1 MKSISFYIKKIRG
14 SSFPELLI
22 LLYSKIRRNVSPV
35 FRFRDLYFNTQSNS
49 YLQLNSIINV
59 GGFKE
64 LNDTRLQ
71 YFENMCLSH
80 RFNLL
85 GSGWVTN
92 SYDSRS
98 LGVEGHR
105 YEMNVPIKEFDN
117 EGLWLEVI
125 VRKSHLKNAQK
136 IWKLIDDNDY
146 IPIDWQ
152 KDFKSGFRWSSK
164 DWYNDVRKGIVG
176 EKPGV
181 DIKVPWELSRMQHF
195 PYLALHSTGKN
206 RNAIVKEFRNQVLDF
221 IATNPPRM
229 GVNWKCT
236 MDVAIRAANLL
247 ISYDLFCQKDDGN
260 VFDKEIQTVFANSM
274 YEHGRHIFHNLEW
287 QVDMTSNHYLANIT
301 GLLFIAAYLENTK
314 ETNTWLVFC
323 TNEII
328 KQYQKQFYED
338 GANFEAS
345 TCYHRLS
352 SEMIVYATALLLGL
366 PDEKV
371 AVLKHFKKNS
381 RKVPFLYRDKIQYYK
396 IEDNKL
402 YFPDWYLQKLSNT
415 RHFTKNISKPSGD
428 VVQIGDNDSGQ
439 FFKLFPVGNFM
450 SNKEAGDIYL
460 NLEGYNSLMSENDL
474 FWDENALNHSGL
486 LNAFSGL
493 YDSVVH
499 SVEAGFVK
507 KLSRNYMLKY
517 NPEYYRLK
525 IDTNFVI
532 PELPFEDQLIT
543 KVGEYTDRPI
553 LEGAKLYTYSYFGLI
568 IIKSPELFF
577 SVFYGHHQ
585 NYYCN
590 WGHAH
595 SDKLSVE
602 LSINNTDIYSDPG
615 TYIYT
620 ALPEKRMLF
629 AKASAHH
636 TIDTGVESLKRES
649 TFLARADYQVKVI
662 HCDVSKIV
670 LYIEYGD
677 VKHLRDISI
686 SNEAI
691 IVNDKCNK
699 HFTYPQ
705 FGFMS
710 NGYGK
715 IKKIDLR

>member
-1 MKSISFYIKKIRG
+1 VKSISFYIKKIKD
-14 SSFPELLI
+14 SSFRELLI
-22 LLYSKIRRNVSPV
+22 LLYSKINRNVSPV
-35 FRFRDLYFNTQSNS
+35 FRFRDLYFNTRSNS
-49 YLQLNSIINV
+49 DLKLNSIIEI
-59 GGFKE
+59 GEFKVFDKT
-64 LNDTRLQ
+64 LLQ
-71 YFENMCLSH
+71 YFEDMCLAH

-92 SYDSRS
+92 SYDSHS
-98 LGVEGHR
+98 TGVEGHC
-105 YEMNVPIKEFDN
+105 YKMNVPVQEFDN
-117 EGLWLEVI
+117 EGRWLKTI
-125 VRKSHLKNAQK
+125 VRKSHFRNAQK
-136 IWKLIDDNDY
+136 IWMLIDDNDY

-164 DWYNDVRKGIVG
+164 DWYKDVRKGIVG

-195 PYLALHSTGKN
+195 PFLALHLTGKN
-206 RNAIVKEFRNQVLDF
+206 RNTIVKEFRNQVLDF
-221 IATNPPRM
+221 IAINPPRM

-260 VFDKEIQTVFANSM
+260 VLDKEFRTEFTNSM

-301 GLLFIAAYLENTK
+301 GLLFIAAYLENSK

-366 PDEKV
+366 PVEKV
-371 AVLKHFKKNS
+371 AVLKHFKKYNGN
-381 RKVPFLYRDKIQYYK
+381 VPFLYRDKTQYYK

-402 YFPDWYLQKLSNT
+402 SFPDWYLQKLSNT
-415 RHFTKNISKPSGD
+415 SQFTKNITKPSGN
-428 VVQIGDNDSGQ
+428 VAQIGDNDSGQ

-450 SNKEAGDIYL
+450 SNKEAGNIYL
-460 NLEGYNSLMSENDL
+460 NLDGYSSLMSGNDL
-474 FWDENALNHSGL
+474 FWDENSLNHSGL

-493 YDSVVH
+493 YDSIVH

-507 KLSRNYMLKY
+507 KLSRNYKLKY
-517 NPEYYRLK
+517 NPEYYKLN
-525 IDTNFVI
+525 IEANFVI

-543 KVGEYTDRPI
+543 DVGNYTDNPI
-553 LEGAKLYTYSYFGLI
+553 LEGAKLYCYPDFGLI

-577 SVFYGHHQ
+577 SVFYGHYQ

-636 TIDTGVESLKRES
+636 IIDTGIESLKRES
-649 TFLARADYQVKVI
+649 TFLASADYRIKI
-662 HCDVSKIV
+662 KRCDVSKIV
-670 LYIEYGD
+670 IYIEYGD
-677 VKHLRDISI
+677 VKHLRAISI

-691 IVNDKCNK
+691 IIKDRCNK
-699 HFTYPQ
+699 HFTYPD
-705 FGFMS
+705 FGLMS

-715 IKKIDLR
+715 IKNIDLR